1 MVKLVNIGVNKYAS
15 LSYYRREPYINL
27 REYVISQDG
36 TFIPTKKGFLMTPAE
51 WQTFKTAVVDIDKTV
66 AENTSTPT
74 TTKHS
79 EARSGGKP
87 MSELMEK
94 TVKK

>member
-51 WQTFKTAVVDIDKTV
+51 WQTFKTAVSDIDKTV
-66 AENTSTPT
+66 AENTSTPLRQ
-74 TTKHS
+74 S
-79 EARSGGKP
+79 I
-87 MSELMEK
+87 
-94 TVKK
+94 VKLDPQQLPLTQLPHLTCT